1 MSDAPPSAPVLVP
14 FREPVALDDP
24 AEVALEDYARAVA
37 RAREAEA
44 VRAAGEGSGVASTVT
59 GVRLTGIASPPT
71 PAMRSDIEDF
81 ARDLALRG
89 EGSGLGW
96 G

>member
-1 MSDAPPSAPVLVP
+1 MSGDAPDSAPVLVP
-14 FREPVALDDP
+14 FREPVRLDDP

-44 VRAAGEGSGVASTVT
+44 VRAGGDGSPVT
-59 GVRLTGIASPPT
+59 GVRLAGVASLPT
-71 PAMRSDIEDF
+71 PQMRSDIEDF

-96 G
+96 S

>member
-1 MSDAPPSAPVLVP
+1 MSGDAPSSAPVLVP
-14 FREPVALDDP
+14 FREAVRLDDP

-44 VRAAGEGSGVASTVT
+44 VRSGGEGSPVT
-59 GVRLTGIASPPT
+59 GVRLAGMASSPT
-71 PAMRSDIEDF
+71 PQMRSDIEDF
-81 ARDLALRG
+81 ARDLAFRG

-96 G
+96 S

>member
-1 MSDAPPSAPVLVP
+1 MSGDAPPTPPVLVP
-14 FREPVALDDP
+14 FREPVRLDDP

-44 VRAAGEGSGVASTVT
+44 VRAAGEESPVT
-59 GVRLTGIASPPT
+59 GMRLAGVVSPPT
-71 PAMRSDIEDF
+71 PQMQSDIEDF

-96 G
+96 S